1 MVGNQSRADERSY
14 PRVAADMSCMTQTTL
29 DSITDR
35 IDITSLPPGVLLS
48 ESELSAI
55 IGVPAPTLRGFRQ
68 PGRGKGPNYRRLGG
82 AIRYRVSDVI
92 EWLDDS
98 LVAG

>member
-1 MVGNQSRADERSY
+1 
-14 PRVAADMSCMTQTTL
+14 MSCMTQTTL
-29 DSITDR
+29 DSIAER
-35 IDITSLPPGVLLS
+35 IDIAALPPGVLLS
-48 ESELSAI
+48 ETQLCAI
-55 IGVPAPTLRGFRQ
+55 IGVPAPTMRGFRQ
-68 PGRGKGPNYRRLGG
+68 PGCGKGPNYRRLGG